1 MRAASWAEAG
11 MVIGLGTGRA
21 AAGFVRELG
30 ARVRGGL
37 QVRGIPTSRATEAL
51 ARSLDIPLI
60 GFDEVA
66 AVDLAVDG
74 ADEVDP
80 DSNLIKGHG
89 GALVRERVVAAA
101 ASRFVVLVGPEK
113 LSHRLG
119 AKRSVPVEAIPFAAP
134 QVRRALERMGADAAI
149 RIEPGGDPF
158 VTDNRNLLVNA
169 AFGEIA
175 DPAALHREIR
185 DIPGVL
191 DSGLFAGMAD
201 EVLVEGQHASPSAGA
216 AAS

>member
-1 MRAASWAEAG
+1 MRAASWAQSG

-30 ARVRGGL
+30 ERVRNGL
-37 QVRGIPTSRATEAL
+37 EVRGIPTSRVTESL
-51 ARSLDIPLI
+51 ARSLGIPLI
-60 GFDEVA
+60 GFGEVA

-80 DSNLIKGHG
+80 DLNLIKGHG

-119 AKRSVPVEAIPFAAP
+119 ARRSVPVEAIPFAAP
-134 QVRRALERMGADAAI
+134 QVRRALERMGAEAEI
-149 RIEPGGDPF
+149 RIESDGKPF

-169 AFGEIA
+169 SFGEIA
-175 DPAALHREIR
+175 DPAALHRQILE
-185 DIPGVL
+185 IPGVL

-201 EVLVEGQHASPSAGA
+201 EVLVEGQQAPSPAGSTAS
-216 AAS
+216 

>member
-1 MRAASWAEAG
+1 

-30 ARVRGGL
+30 ERVRNGL
-37 QVRGIPTSRATEAL
+37 EVRGIPTSRTTESL
-51 ARSLDIPLI
+51 ARSLGIPLV
-60 GFDEVA
+60 GFGEVA

-80 DSNLIKGHG
+80 DLNLIKGHG

-119 AKRSVPVEAIPFAAP
+119 ARRSVPVEAIPFAAP
-134 QVRRALERMGADAAI
+134 QVRRALERMGAEAEI
-149 RIEPGGDPF
+149 RIESDRKPF

-169 AFGEIA
+169 SFGEIA
-175 DPAALHREIR
+175 DPAALHRQILET
-185 DIPGVL
+185 PGVL

-201 EVLVEGQHASPSAGA
+201 EVLVEGRQAPLSASA
-216 AAS
+216 AAP